1 MSRTAER
8 DGRPATAPHVRHVG
22 RSGDEGGRDDQAEA
36 PRAEQDCAIADAPVP
51 ARGTE

>member
-8 DGRPATAPHVRHVG
+8 DGRPTTAPHVR
-22 RSGDEGGRDDQAEA
+22 RDDAPDGDREQRVPP